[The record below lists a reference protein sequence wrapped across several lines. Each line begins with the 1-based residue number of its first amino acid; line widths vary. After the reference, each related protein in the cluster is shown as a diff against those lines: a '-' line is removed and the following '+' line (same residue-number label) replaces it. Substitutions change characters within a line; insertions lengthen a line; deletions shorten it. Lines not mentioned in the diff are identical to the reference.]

1 MRMAIAKNLKQ
12 AQNTY
17 ASTTTYQ
24 DIDMS
29 YLLKWRDENRPRVAE
44 KHGVRLGF
52 MGAFTQAAA
61 LAARDVPE
69 VTATLNM
76 EERTITYR
84 DYTNIS
90 IAVSTPRGLVTP
102 VLRNCENQ
110 SIVEIERRVAA
121 IAQKVSPLDSYVDG
135 AEADT
140 LLALQARDSK
150 LVMEDLE
157 GGHFSIS
164 NPGIFGSYYGTP
176 LIPWGQVATFN
187 LNSMRDR
194 VLPIDGKIEIR
205 PVSRHIQATSSV
217 VLTKISKQ
225 MIVSLTYDHRLL
237 DGLEAVKFISLIKK
251 YIQEPSF
258 LRLE

>member
-1 MRMAIAKNLKQ
+1 MAIAKNLKQ

-29 YLLKWRDENRPRVAE
+29 NLLKWRDQNRPQVAE
-44 KHGVRLGF
+44 KYEVRLGF
-52 MGAFTQAAA
+52 MGPFTQAAT

-69 VTATLNM
+69 ITATLNM
-76 EERTITYR
+76 DERTITYR
-84 DYTNIS
+84 DYTNIG

-110 SIVEIERRVAA
+110 SVVEIERRVAG
-121 IAQKVSPLDSYVDG
+121 IAQK
-135 AEADT
+135 
-140 LLALQARDSK
+140 ARDSK

-187 LNSMRDR
+187 LNSIRDR
-194 VLPIDGKIEIR
+194 VLPINGKPEIR
-205 PVSRHIQATSSV
+205 P
-217 VLTKISKQ
+217 Q

-237 DGLEAVKFISLIKK
+237 DGSEAVKFISLVKK
-251 YIQEPSF
+251 YVQEPSL